1 MRLSEVGISRYTR
14 KQLNKKSIGLFMQ
27 RYFLLLLFILFSTIS
42 LTGCGNKGP
51 LYLPAEPIQVIIS
64 DSEEI
69 DKDVTSDISESERK
83 SDE

>member
-1 MRLSEVGISRYTR
+1 
-14 KQLNKKSIGLFMQ
+14 MQ
-27 RYFLLLLFILFSTIS
+27 RYFLLLLFIFFSTTS
-42 LTGCGNKGP
+42 LSGCGNKGL

-69 DKDVTSDISESERK
+69 DKDETSDTSESERT

>member
-1 MRLSEVGISRYTR
+1 
-14 KQLNKKSIGLFMQ
+14 MQ
-27 RYFLLLLFILFSTIS
+27 RYFLLLLFIFFSTAS
-42 LTGCGNKGP
+42 LSGCGNKGL

-69 DKDVTSDISESERK
+69 DKDETSDISESERT

>member
-1 MRLSEVGISRYTR
+1 
-14 KQLNKKSIGLFMQ
+14 MQ
-27 RYFLLLLFILFSTIS
+27 RYFLLLLFIFFSTTS
-42 LTGCGNKGP
+42 LSGCGNKGL

-69 DKDVTSDISESERK
+69 DKDETSNISESERT